1 MSEHARGDLSGK
13 VAIVTGAASGIGR
26 ATAELFAS
34 EGAKVVLADVDAARG
49 AEVAA
54 ALGADAVFQRTDV
67 SKKEEVQALVDLAVA
82 RFGGLHVMFNNA
94 ATPGKMYP
102 HFLDDDLADYD
113 RIYAVNL
120 MGVIYGCQFAA
131 RHMARHGGGSIINT
145 SAISAVQPGYTLLS
159 YRSAKAALNNFSQ
172 SIAIDLAEHAIR
184 VNVLVPGNIRTT
196 MTGFGLPG
204 MDEATVEKIRA
215 AVVPIRMANQPLKR
229 QGLPEDVAQAAL
241 FLASDRSAHIT
252 GVLLPVD
259 GGITIG
265 DPVNHAARIIAARE
279 QVIAETR
286 PEAQAAPR
294 EGGG

>member
-1 MSEHARGDLSGK
+1 MDMSTHATKGDLAGR

-26 ATAELFAS
+26 ATAELFAR
-34 EGAKVVLADVDAARG
+34 EGAQVVLADVDAARG
-49 AEVAA
+49 EAVAA
-54 ALGADAVFQRTDV
+54 GLGADAVFLRTDV
-67 SKKEEVQALVDLAVA
+67 SDKAQVEALVDLAVT
-82 RFGGLHVMFNNA
+82 RFGGLNVMFNNA
-94 ATPGKMYP
+94 AAPGKMFP
-102 HFLDDDLADYD
+102 HFLDDDLADYE

-145 SAISAVQPGYTLLS
+145 SAISAIQPGYTLLS

-172 SIAIDLAEHAIR
+172 SIAIDLAEHGIR
-184 VNVLVPGNIRTT
+184 VNVVVPGNIRTT

-204 MDEATVEKIRA
+204 MDDAMVEKIRA
-215 AVVPIRMANQPLKR
+215 AVIPIRMANQPLKR

-241 FLASDRSAHIT
+241 FLASDRSAQIT
-252 GVLLPVD
+252 GALLPVD

-279 QVIAETR
+279 QVIAEV
-286 PEAQAAPR
+286 EAACAAK
-294 EGGG
+294 GA